1 MSSTL
6 PPNILNLKH
15 CEISTGS
22 CWQSGPGPGACHQLP
37 PWAHTHTHTHTHVK
51 CTCIF
56 AKLWL
61 STFRNFCNSIMVS
74 QRLWRKNTDL
84 DDYLNTEVNKA
95 AILHIFNYYNFLECW
110 LFAWPRYPH
119 QPRFCD
125 SRAQTGFACQ
135 LQNSSR
141 FPKHRLY
148 HSARLWPCHH
158 QKPLQ
163 NSLWLHTQVILC
175 VVHESYIKEI
185 LVSHLEQRRWL
196 TWKTCKF
203 FLECRPLR
211 WVTLF
216 V

>member
-135 LQNSSR
+135 LQIALGDRYRKFYRTLNNAKKPFNSTFNSI
-141 FPKHRLY
+141 FPKFI
-148 HSARLWPCHH
+148 HSNKLF
-158 QKPLQ
+158 
-163 NSLWLHTQVILC
+163 I
-175 VVHESYIKEI
+175 YI
-185 LVSHLEQRRWL
+185 
-196 TWKTCKF
+196 F
-203 FLECRPLR
+203 
-211 WVTLF
+211 
-216 V
+216 